1 MPFEKVAT
9 LSNLPADS
17 VIEVT
22 VRGEQY
28 AICNAGGNISALWGI
43 CPHAGGP
50 LGEGQICDGRVVCP
64 YHFWESDCRTGE
76 NNFDRTARVP
86 TYAVRLEGE
95 DILADLP

>member
-9 LSNLPADS
+9 LADLPANT

-22 VRGEQY
+22 VRGEPY

-50 LGEGQICDGRVVCP
+50 LGEGQIFDGRLVCP
-64 YHFWESDCRTGE
+64 YHAWEFDCRTGE
-76 NNFDRTARVP
+76 NNFDPTARVP
-86 TYAVRLEGE
+86 TYAVRLDGQ
-95 DILADLP
+95 DVLAELP